1 MCVNLP
7 KAALVSGRT
16 RADGRTHLSSKRR
29 PFEDT
34 TRGRSWPKLPS
45 ECAVVE
51 RGKHSLYD
59 EHEQPL
65 TCFASAVQTQELEF
79 YGSAEARETRE
90 AREAQL
96 QTAVIFKF
104 REMGVIV
111 NMKTSVKEMVIS

>member
-1 MCVNLP
+1 MVGL
-7 KAALVSGRT
+7 G
-16 RADGRTHLSSKRR
+16 ADGRTHLSSKRR

-34 TRGRSWPKLPS
+34 TRGRSCPKLPQS
-45 ECAVVE
+45 APWW

-79 YGSAEARETRE
+79 NGSAEAREARE
-90 AREAQL
+90 ARL

-111 NMKTSVKEMVIS
+111 NMKTNVKEMVIS

>member
-7 KAALVSGRT
+7 KAALVSGWT
-16 RADGRTHLSSKRR
+16 RAEGRTHLSSKRR

-65 TCFASAVQTQELEF
+65 TCFASALQTQELEF
-79 YGSAEARETRE
+79 NGSAARQDRQERPDYK
-90 AREAQL
+90 L
-96 QTAVIFKF
+96 Q
-104 REMGVIV
+104 
-111 NMKTSVKEMVIS
+111 

>member
-1 MCVNLP
+1 M
-7 KAALVSGRT
+7 SGRT

-34 TRGRSWPKLPS
+34 TRGRSCPKLPQS
-45 ECAVVE
+45 APWW

-65 TCFASAVQTQELEF
+65 TCFAGAVQTQELEF
-79 YGSAEARETRE
+79 NGFAEARE
-90 AREAQL
+90 ARL
-96 QTAVIFKF
+96 PSAVIFKF

>member
-1 MCVNLP
+1 M
-7 KAALVSGRT
+7 
-16 RADGRTHLSSKRR
+16 
-29 PFEDT
+29 
-34 TRGRSWPKLPS
+34 
-45 ECAVVE
+45 VE

-65 TCFASAVQTQELEF
+65 TCFASALQTQELEF
-79 YGSAEARETRE
+79 NGSAEAREARE
-90 AREAQL
+90 ARL

>member
-1 MCVNLP
+1 M
-7 KAALVSGRT
+7 
-16 RADGRTHLSSKRR
+16 
-29 PFEDT
+29 
-34 TRGRSWPKLPS
+34 
-45 ECAVVE
+45 VE

-79 YGSAEARETRE
+79 NGSAEARETRE

>member
-1 MCVNLP
+1 M
-7 KAALVSGRT
+7 
-16 RADGRTHLSSKRR
+16 
-29 PFEDT
+29 
-34 TRGRSWPKLPS
+34 
-45 ECAVVE
+45 VE

-79 YGSAEARETRE
+79 YGSAEA
-90 AREAQL
+90 EAQL